1 MTGDAG
7 WFAPWLAR
15 QQRAILFLMVSLAA
29 AGMVAAMSL
38 PVGLFPRTSF
48 PRVRINIE
56 AGARPASQMVLQVT
70 KPTEQALRAIP
81 GVVSVR
87 SATSRGSAQ
96 IYINFNWGEKMGQ
109 ATLAVD
115 AAMAQMLPDFP
126 TGTRYV
132 VRRMDPTVFPIIAY
146 AMLGP
151 TLSPTRLRA
160 IAVDHIVPA
169 LTRIQGVAKVSVQG
183 GATPEV
189 QIQVQPQRLAAMHI
203 TLAEIKRAVSRAN
216 VLAAVGRI
224 SDFDR
229 LYLLVQNNKLH
240 TAHNIGQIVVR
251 AGPDGVVRLDQIA
264 SVHMGHV
271 PVYYRVAEDG
281 TPAVTLQV
289 FQQPNANAVAVDRAV
304 RAALQRYENEL
315 PPGVTMI
322 KWYDQS
328 GLVTAAAGSV
338 RDAILI
344 GIILAGLVLVGFL
357 HSWRVTMVALFVV
370 PTSMASAILLLSLLG
385 LSFNIMTLGGL
396 AASVGLVIDDAIVM
410 IEHIARRAGHATGIA
425 AKGGVLAAAAEFL
438 PPLTGSSMATLIVF
452 APLAFL
458 SGVTGAF
465 FKALSITLAA
475 TLIASWLLSAFA
487 VPVLARLFINFDHWQ
502 DPAALRGRAGQEG
515 WMERVHGRLLPRL
528 IARPALLLVAIGPLI
543 IAGILAYRA
552 VPTGFLPHL
561 DEGGFVV
568 NYQTKPG
575 TSLAESVREVR
586 QIEAILRADP
596 AVATFS
602 RRTGSGLG
610 GDLNEPYQGDI
621 FVELKPHAKRP
632 AIWVVMDRIR
642 AKIENQV
649 PGVDFD
655 VSQMLSDLL
664 GDLTGVPQPIEIK
677 LHGDPTLLVATA
689 HRVGAAIGK
698 IKGVVSMF
706 DGVTLAGDAVDI
718 HVDPVRAAMLGLD
731 PTKVRETMQTAIAGS
746 VVTALPGTYRFTGVR
761 IVFPHTAR
769 ADLGALAKIPIA
781 TPSGALV
788 PMGDLAHFTIV
799 SGQPEIDRE
808 NLQQI
813 VAVTARISNRGI
825 GGVIADV
832 RKTLSKPGL
841 LPPGMHYSLG
851 GLYKQQQIAFAG
863 LARVFVAAIAAEF
876 ILLLLLYRSFLIA
889 GTILLTAL
897 LASLAVFIGLFL
909 AGVQLNI
916 TALMGMTMI
925 VGLATEMAIFYV
937 SEYLS
942 LAEHYD
948 PRAALVIASR
958 NRLRPIAMTTL
969 AAILT
974 LLPLAF
980 AIGEG
985 SGMQQPLAIAIIS
998 GFIVQFPL
1006 VLFALPVLLDLGLR
1020 VASKSR

>member
-1 MTGDAG
+1 MIGLARL
-7 WFAPWLAR
+7 LAR
-15 QQRAILFLMVSLAA
+15 QQRAILFVMVSLAV
-29 AGMVAAMSL
+29 AGMVAALSL

-48 PRVRINIE
+48 PRVRINID
-56 AGARPASQMVLQVT
+56 AGARPAPQMVLQVT

-96 IYINFNWGEKMGQ
+96 IYLDFNWGEKMGE

-115 AAMAQMLPDFP
+115 AAMAQMLPNYP
-126 TGTRYV
+126 LGTHYV

-146 AMLGP
+146 AMMGQRV
-151 TLSPTRLRA
+151 SPARLRA
-160 IAVDHIVPA
+160 VAVDHIVPL

-189 QIQVQPQRLAAMHI
+189 HVLVQPQRLAAMHV
-203 TLAEIKRAVSRAN
+203 TLAQVEQAVARSN
-216 VLAAVGRI
+216 VLAAVGRL
-224 SDFDR
+224 DDYDR
-229 LYLLVQNNKLH
+229 LYLLVQNNTLH
-240 TAHNIGQIVVR
+240 TVRDIGRIVVR
-251 AGPDGVVRLDQIA
+251 AGADGVVRLDQIA
-264 SVHMGHV
+264 TVRLGHV

-281 TPAVTLQV
+281 RPAVTLQV

-304 RAALQRYENEL
+304 RAALKTYQPDL
-315 PPGVTMI
+315 PPGVSLVT
-322 KWYDQS
+322 WYDQS

-344 GIILAGLVLVGFL
+344 GIVLAGLVLVGFL
-357 HSWRVTMVALFVV
+357 RNWRVTLVALLVV
-370 PTSMASAILLLSLLG
+370 PASMAWAILLLSLLG

-410 IEHIARRAGHATGIA
+410 IEHIARRAGHATGTA
-425 AKGGVLAAAAEFL
+425 AKGGVLAAGAEFL
-438 PPLTGSSMATLIVF
+438 RPLTGSSMATLIVF

-487 VPVLARLFINFDHWQ
+487 VPVLARLLINFDRWQ
-502 DPAALRGRAGQEG
+502 DPAALRLRAGREG
-515 WMERVHGRLLPRL
+515 WMEKVHRRLLPRL
-528 IARPALLLVAIGPLI
+528 IARPALLWLGIAPLMVAGV
-543 IAGILAYRA
+543 LAYRA

-561 DEGGFVV
+561 DEGGFVL

-575 TSLAESVREVR
+575 TSLTESVREVH
-586 QIEAILRADP
+586 QIEAILRTDP

-621 FVELKPHAKRP
+621 FVELKPQADR
-632 AIWVVMDRIR
+632 ALIWPIMDRIR

-677 LHGDPTLLVATA
+677 LHGDPGALVATA
-689 HRVGAAIGK
+689 QRVGAAIGK

-718 HVDPVRAAMLGLD
+718 HVDPARAAMLGLD
-731 PTKVRETMQTAIAGS
+731 PDLVRQTLQTALQGS
-746 VVTALPGTYRFTGVR
+746 VVTALPGPYRFTDVR
-761 IVFPHTAR
+761 VVLPDSAR
-769 ADLGALAKIPIA
+769 EDIGALARIPMA

-788 PMGDLAHFTIV
+788 PLGDFARIHIV
-799 SGQPEIDRE
+799 AGQPEIDRE

-813 VAVTARISNRGI
+813 LAVTARISGRGI
-825 GGVIADV
+825 GGVISDV
-832 RKTLSKPGL
+832 RSVMAKPGV
-841 LPPGMHYSLG
+841 LPLGVHYTLG

-863 LARVFVAAIAAEF
+863 LARVFVAAMAAEF
-876 ILLLLLYRSFLIA
+876 ILLLVLYRSFVIA
-889 GTILLTAL
+889 GAILLTAM
-897 LASLAVFIGLFL
+897 LASLAVFIGLFVS
-909 AGVQLNI
+909 GVQLNI

-937 SEYLS
+937 SEYQS

-948 PRAALVIASR
+948 PHEALIIASR

-980 AIGEG
+980 AMGEG

-1006 VLFALPVLLDLGLR
+1006 VLFALPVLLNLGLR
-1020 VASKSR
+1020 PSTNAG

>member
-1 MTGDAG
+1 MG
-7 WFAPWLAR
+7 FARFLAR
-15 QQRAILFLMVSLAA
+15 QQRAIIFLMASLAL
-29 AGMVAAMSL
+29 AGMAAAISL

-48 PRVRINIE
+48 PRVRINID
-56 AGARPASQMVLQVT
+56 AGARPAQQMVLQVT
-70 KPTEQALRAIP
+70 KPTEEALRAIP
-81 GVVSVR
+81 GVTSVR

-96 IYINFNWGEKMGQ
+96 IYVDFNWGQNMGQ
-109 ATLAVD
+109 ATLEVD
-115 AAMAQMLPDFP
+115 AAIAQMLPDFP
-126 TGTRYV
+126 IGTKYV

-146 AMLGP
+146 AMMSHSISE
-151 TLSPTRLRA
+151 TQLRT
-160 IAVDHIVPA
+160 IAEYHIVPA

-189 QIQVQPQRLAAMHI
+189 HVLVEPQRLAAMHI
-203 TLAEIKRAVSRAN
+203 TLAQVEQAVSKSN
-216 VLAAVGRI
+216 VLAAVGRMT
-224 SDFDR
+224 DYDR
-229 LYLLVQNNKLH
+229 LYLLVQDNTLS
-240 TAHNIGQIVVR
+240 TVRDVGRIVVR
-251 AGPDGVVRLDQIA
+251 AGPDGVVRLDQVA
-264 SVHMGHV
+264 TVRMGVV
-271 PVYYRVAEDG
+271 PVYYRVAENG
-281 TPAVTLQV
+281 VPAVTLQV
-289 FQQPNANAVAVDRAV
+289 FQQPDGNAVAVDKAV
-304 RAALQRYENEL
+304 RQALNAYKANL
-315 PPGVTMI
+315 PRGVTLV

-344 GIILAGLVLVGFL
+344 GIVLAGLVLIGFL
-357 HSWRVTMVALFVV
+357 RSWRVTLVALLVV
-370 PTSMASAILLLSLLG
+370 PASMASAILLLSLLG

-410 IEHIARRAGHATGIA
+410 IEHIARRAGHAAGTA
-425 AKGGVLAAAAEFL
+425 AKGAVLAAAAEFL

-487 VPVLARLFINFDHWQ
+487 VPVLARALIDFDKWQ
-502 DPAALRGRAGQEG
+502 DPAERRTAAGREG
-515 WMERVHGRLLPRL
+515 WMERWHGKLLQHL
-528 IARPALLLVAIGPLI
+528 IARPALLAIGVVPLI
-543 IAGILAYRA
+543 IAGVLAYRA

-568 NYQTKPG
+568 NYQTLPG
-575 TSLAESVREVR
+575 TSLAESVREVS
-586 QIEAILRADP
+586 QIETILRQDP

-602 RRTGSGLG
+602 RRTGAGLG
-610 GDLNEPYQGDI
+610 GDLNEPNQGDI
-621 FVELKPHAKRP
+621 FVELKPLAERP
-632 AIWVVMDRIR
+632 LIWPVMDRIR
-642 AKIENQV
+642 QKIEAQV

-677 LHGDPTLLVATA
+677 LHGDPSQLVSTA
-689 HRVGAAIGK
+689 HRVGAAIGT
-698 IKGVVSMF
+698 IKGVVSVF

-718 HVDPVRAAMLGLD
+718 HVDDARAAMLGLD
-731 PTKVRETMQTAIAGS
+731 PDQVRLTLQTALEGS
-746 VVTALPGTYRFTGVR
+746 IVSALPGQYRFTNVR
-761 IVFPHTAR
+761 VTLPAR
-769 ADLGALAKIPIA
+769 AKQDMGALARIPVA

-788 PMGDLAHFTIV
+788 PIDDFATFKVV
-799 SGQPEIDRE
+799 SGQPEIDRD

-813 VAVTARISNRGI
+813 VAITGRISGRGI

-832 RKTLSKPGL
+832 RNMLAKPGM
-841 LPPGMHYSLG
+841 LPAGMHYTLG

-863 LARVFVAAIAAEF
+863 LAKVFVAAIAAEF
-876 ILLLLLYRSFLIA
+876 ILLLFLYRSFIIA
-889 GTILLTAL
+889 GAILSTAL
-897 LASLAVFIGLFL
+897 LASLAVFIGLFIS
-909 AGVQLNI
+909 GVQLNI

-937 SEYLS
+937 SEYQA
-942 LAEHYD
+942 LAEHND
-948 PRAALVIASR
+948 PRDSLIIASR

-985 SGMQQPLAIAIIS
+985 AGMQQPLAIAIIS

-1006 VLFALPVLLDLGLR
+1006 VLLALPVLLK
-1020 VASKSR
+1020 ATIKNQP